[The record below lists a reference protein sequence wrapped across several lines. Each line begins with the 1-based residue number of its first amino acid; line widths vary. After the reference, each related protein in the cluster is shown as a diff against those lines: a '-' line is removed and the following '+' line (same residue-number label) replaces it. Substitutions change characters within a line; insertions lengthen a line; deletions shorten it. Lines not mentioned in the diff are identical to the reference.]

1 MSAIISFIL
10 GVVALVGGIW
20 LVIEVG
26 ASIMAIVGGLIIA
39 LGVLLVISAFA
50 IALDIK
56 SPTSHKLGR

>member
-10 GVVALVGGIW
+10 GVIALAGGVW

-26 ASIMAIVGGLIIA
+26 ASIMAIIGGLIIA

-56 SPTSHKLGR
+56 SPTSRKLGR

>member
-10 GVVALVGGIW
+10 GVIALAGGIW

-39 LGVLLVISAFA
+39 LGVLLVIAAFA
-50 IALDIK
+50 ITLDIL
-56 SPTSHKLGR
+56 SPTSRKLGR

>member
-26 ASIMAIVGGLIIA
+26 ASIMAIIGGLIIA

-50 IALDIK
+50 IALDMA